1 MHHSLDTLHR
11 FLANLRD
18 PHWLTCNDPYLV
30 GLACVFICA
39 KLNSTHFGSTSYV
52 LNFYYKERPRSLKPK
67 QEMLLPDLKDT
78 KMREALEQEL
88 FKVEFEILRCLNFQF
103 TRLEELPLTHIRN
116 FMGRL
121 REHHHHHQQ

>member
-18 PHWLTCNDPYLV
+18 PDWLTCNDPYLV
-30 GLACVFICA
+30 ALACVFICA
-39 KLNSTHFGSTSYV
+39 KINSTHFGSTSYL

-67 QEMLLPDLKDT
+67 QELLPDLKDT
-78 KMREALEQEL
+78 KMREALELEL

-103 TRLEELPLTHIRN
+103 TKLDDLPLTHIRN
-116 FMGRL
+116 FMRQL
-121 REHHHHHQQ
+121 KEHHHQ

>member
-1 MHHSLDTLHR
+1 
-11 FLANLRD
+11 
-18 PHWLTCNDPYLV
+18 
-30 GLACVFICA
+30 
-39 KLNSTHFGSTSYV
+39 
-52 LNFYYKERPRSLKPK
+52 
-67 QEMLLPDLKDT
+67 
-78 KMREALEQEL
+78 MREALEQEL